1 MNYGSHISMTTVARE
16 RLLGGFLIAIFLVCP
31 VQAEVKN
38 GFDLSDSLVPE
49 GEIWRGGV
57 APDDIAAID
66 EPKFIPADEAE
77 FLEDD
82 DRVLGISRNGVVKAY
97 PIQILDHHEVVNDR
111 FADEAIL
118 VSYCPL
124 CNTGM
129 AFAVQAADTH
139 FTFGVSG
146 LLYNSDVLFFDRQT
160 RSLWSQMMA
169 KAISG
174 PLKGVQMPPVPASH
188 TTWREWWTR
197 HPDTE
202 VLSRKT
208 GYRRSYGQQAYKDY
222 RRGGTL
228 MFPVAEKNRSYG
240 NKELTLGVSL
250 GGSSKAYPFRELLK
264 ISGNSMPDNI
274 GGESVTIEWS
284 IEDQSA
290 RVLNDEGEEL
300 ASITAYWFAWFAF
313 HPDTEI
319 FHAAE

>member
-1 MNYGSHISMTTVARE
+1 MHNGMHISMTTVTRE
-16 RLLGGFLIAIFLVCP
+16 RLPGSLLIAIFLICP
-31 VQAEVKN
+31 AQAEVKN
-38 GFDLSDSLVPE
+38 GFDLSDSLISE
-49 GEIWRGGV
+49 DDIWRGGV

-66 EPKFIPADEAE
+66 EPKFIPPDEAE
-77 FLEDD
+77 FLEDH

-111 FADEAIL
+111 FDDEAIL

-160 RSLWSQMMA
+160 HSLWSQMMGQ
-169 KAISG
+169 AISG
-174 PLKGVQMPPVPASH
+174 PLKGVKMPAVPASH
-188 TTWREWWTR
+188 TTWREWRTR
-197 HPDTE
+197 YPDTE

-222 RRGGTL
+222 RRSGTL
-228 MFPVAEKNRSYG
+228 MYPVAAKNRSYS
-240 NKELTLGVSL
+240 NKELTLGIAI

-264 ISGNSMPDNI
+264 VAGNSMPDNI

-300 ASITAYWFAWFAF
+300 ASVTAYWFAWFAF
-313 HPDTEI
+313 HPDTDI
-319 FHAAE
+319 FRAAE